1 MPVPTSGRIYK
12 VRKCE
17 TLPNNTNDVWC
28 LPSNIQIGDIVQFT
42 NANFP
47 NQGISI
53 DPEPRF
59 VVGVNMEQQ
68 ANEVCSQQLSNSDWV
83 DLSSNPNYEVLVWMS
98 YIPEEYNYTG
108 GIELDGGVQ
117 VIGNA
122 SVHPDAGFQVNG
134 TTSSTCTN
142 CCKGASPEDAW
153 NAQSGPGVG
162 QPESWGWNFNWE
174 SNWMGGP
181 DVTHP
186 DWMGYK
192 TTMTGPTSWGDGMLD
207 SSYCLNG
214 CSEDNN
220 TVDFTDPG
228 EYDNYA
234 VKPKKQPSQEP
245 TDPQVLRMQ
254 KLAGLD
260 TPEEPK
266 K

>member
-1 MPVPTSGRIYK
+1 MPVPTSGRVY
-12 VRKCE
+12 RHRRCE
-17 TLPNNTNDVWC
+17 EQPNTQVEHWC
-28 LPSNIQIGDIVQFT
+28 LPSYVQIGDVVEYT
-42 NANFP
+42 GTGGSTAMK
-47 NQGISI
+47 
-53 DPEPRF
+53 DTRF
-59 VVGVNMEQQ
+59 IVGVNMEQQ
-68 ANEVCSQQLSNSDWV
+68 ANEACSEIINNSDWSDELGV
-83 DLSSNPNYEVLVWMS
+83 TLWLSSLN
-98 YIPEEYNYTG
+98 
-108 GIELDGGVQ
+108 GVTQ
-117 VIGNA
+117 MGAPFN
-122 SVHPDAGFQVNG
+122 HPDYGFEVVG
-134 TTSSTCTN
+134 GKCPH

-220 TVDFTDPG
+220 TVDFTDPC